1 MEHLN
6 EHERRAFH
14 INSLKRLSKLLDCGL
29 TDAQLDICF
38 ALLERKLANPEA
50 LAQVVTELQ
59 QNS

>member
-6 EHERRAFH
+6 DNEKRAFH

-29 TDAQLDICF
+29 SDAQLDICL

-50 LAQVVTELQ
+50 LAQVVCELQ
-59 QNS
+59 ENS